1 MTQYVAWLTSTRPEH
16 SKALLGIAPMPAAFK
31 PGLVQQLRETVK
43 GSFVGIFSVDALTQG
58 ARARTIGPAHGHGT
72 RGLQV
77 HFDA

>member
-1 MTQYVAWLTSTRPEH
+1 
-16 SKALLGIAPMPAAFK
+16 MPTAFK
-31 PGLVQQLRETVK
+31 PGLVQQFREAAPRPL
-43 GSFVGIFSVDALTQG
+43 VGIFSVNPLTQG

>member
-1 MTQYVAWLTSTRPEH
+1 
-16 SKALLGIAPMPAAFK
+16 MPTAFK

-58 ARARTIGPAHGHGT
+58 ERARTIGPAHGHGT